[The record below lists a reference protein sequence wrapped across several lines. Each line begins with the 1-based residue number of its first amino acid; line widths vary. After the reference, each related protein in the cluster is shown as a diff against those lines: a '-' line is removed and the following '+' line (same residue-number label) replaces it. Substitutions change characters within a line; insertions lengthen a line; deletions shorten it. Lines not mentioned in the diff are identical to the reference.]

1 MSTLGAILEQA
12 EAEKQALMAQLTA
25 FQKAHEE
32 LCAELQKA
40 EDDYNMATGTRLPH
54 SRQLY

>member
-1 MSTLGAILEQA
+1 
-12 EAEKQALMAQLTA
+12 MAQLTA